1 MPHQQYGMQMKELFH
16 GFYGPTQEE
25 TSSLWGSENSVFVFD
40 TNALL
45 LLYRCE
51 RETREAFFSQ
61 WEKVRERVWLPYHVC
76 LEYQRNRL
84 SAIKEHVMELKNAG
98 RHISQRVSEAGDLDN
113 FEKDHKASIFRYD
126 SLKGK
131 FGELSNK
138 LNSIV
143 DEFVEQ
149 EINNRVNE
157 ADFLTNHD
165 TVRDRISDLA
175 QDRIGTAPSQDDIE
189 SLQKIGKERYS
200 KEIPPGFE
208 DAKKKKG
215 LTFTFDDVTYESQY
229 GDWFIWN
236 EILDLAAE
244 KTPDSVI
251 FVTNDAKPDWVFR
264 VGGQVRGPLESLKTE
279 LAKKGN
285 GTQFFLYTSAS
296 FLIAA
301 NKYLTGSPSSDA
313 AIEEIARAAKPSTN
327 IIKDAF
333 PIYESWSKFK
343 SKNYFNNINDILNLN
358 HETINK
364 NVNKIMEYAYSFDHG
379 SAIHAIEKNL
389 LEQLELNKKILEN
402 TELSAVDVVRL
413 EREATDIKNK
423 LIRINMLMNNNLPPD
438 DE

>member
-1 MPHQQYGMQMKELFH
+1 MKELFH

-175 QDRIGTAPSQDDIE
+175 QDRIGTAPSQQDIE
-189 SLQKIGKERYS
+189 SLQNKGKERYS

-236 EILDLAAE
+236 EILELAAE

-301 NKYLTGSPSSDA
+301 NKYLKGSQSSDA

-333 PIYESWSKFK
+333 PTYESLNEFK
-343 SKNYFNNINDILNLN
+343 SKNYFTSISDLLDSNRASID
-358 HETINK
+358 K
-364 NVNKIMEYAYSFDHG
+364 KIKKLMEYTYSFDRG
-379 SAIHAIEKNL
+379 AAINAIERSL
-389 LEQLELNKKILEN
+389 LGQLEINKEILEN
-402 TELSAVDVVRL
+402 TELADVEVARL
-413 EREATDIKNK
+413 ERESADIRNK
-423 LIRINMLMNNNLPPD
+423 LIKLNLVMNNNLPPD